1 MREFRI
7 PNGHISSIS
16 IPFFFRSRVEPNR
29 SNANGSLQN
38 HALSILGLS
47 LLPKSIEFSVT
58 SVHSHFVKKRA
69 RMEGLG
75 LHKMASFLMGS
86 AQNWRKTKVIGLKRW
101 NPVVLARRK
110 RTMLIMM
117 MIWVVNF

>member
-1 MREFRI
+1 MREFQI

-16 IPFFFRSRVEPNR
+16 IPFFFQSRVEPNR

-38 HALSILGLS
+38 HALSILG
-47 LLPKSIEFSVT
+47 
-58 SVHSHFVKKRA
+58 A

-86 AQNWRKTKVIGLKRW
+86 AQNSRKTKVIGLKRW